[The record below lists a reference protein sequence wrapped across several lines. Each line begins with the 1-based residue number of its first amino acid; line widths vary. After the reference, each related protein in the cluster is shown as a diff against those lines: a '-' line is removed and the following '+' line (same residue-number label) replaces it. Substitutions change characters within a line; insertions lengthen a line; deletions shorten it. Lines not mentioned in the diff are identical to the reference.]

1 LYHIQIN
8 VIYNDLGVAGLV
20 VNPDIPKDH
29 RRYIGF
35 KKDVTVDRQKNFS
48 RIGRAENKE
57 GSLITKEPWQKH
69 IQEKQ

>member
-1 LYHIQIN
+1 M
-8 VIYNDLGVAGLV
+8 
-20 VNPDIPKDH
+20 IPKDH

-35 KKDVTVDRQKNFS
+35 KKDVTLDRQKNVN
-48 RIGRAENKE
+48 RIRRAENKE